1 MLLNKVWNMSYDEY
15 VQVLLKKYGPAT
27 SNYFIN
33 GRISASRTK
42 DGLEC
47 HHIDED
53 KIAGL
58 SNRHSEKQYP
68 EYQKDDRL
76 VYCNRIE
83 HLILHSKIA
92 KLNNENDDLFGYFKG
107 GPKLLITKLND
118 NYMEQSTKKDW
129 NTIVSANV
137 EERFPLYIEVLKR
150 IAADMKELGYSRAQT
165 YELIFSTNKGFP
177 KLIIDY
183 YVTHKIDKNMTI
195 KCGKEKT

>member
-27 SNYFIN
+27 SDYFVN
-33 GRISASRTK
+33 GRILASRTK
-42 DGLEC
+42 EGLEC

-58 SNRHSEKQYP
+58 SNRSAEKQYP
-68 EYQKDDRL
+68 EYQKADRL

-83 HLILHSKIA
+83 HLILHAKIA

-118 NYMEQSTKKDW
+118 NYIEQSTKEDW
-129 NTIVSANV
+129 NKIVSANV

-177 KLIIDY
+177 KQIIDY